1 MTPSNT
7 FRAAAVLL
15 LLLWI
20 APRAQAQEQ
29 KQVNVAV
36 KIIEFQTSRGSESG
50 LSAYFKQRNEP
61 RPYGRVASGN
71 GNISSAAY
79 TFPSSVST
87 GLTVLFDNLSNH
99 WGDFEVVLQALVDQ
113 NRAFIL
119 SQPKV
124 MVPVAAAVPT
134 VIKTTQ
140 DVPFENTVVIGST
153 ANQVTA
159 FRPTGV
165 TLTVSAL
172 QVVDDDGNPS
182 TTEDV
187 FIQLKLQAEISEE
200 GERITVA
207 LDSRALTS
215 SGNLS
220 SNTVGIS
227 VPEFV
232 SRSVDTTVWV
242 RNGQVLVMGGLYRN
256 TVTNNTSQ
264 MPWLT
269 QGENAAAN
277 VVSRVIPAVR
287 DMKTPVTSVL
297 GNKGNS
303 ESRRELVFLVKA
315 DVWRKS
321 YTVADDFGF
330 AEAAEGGQAAD
341 AEPEKE
347 EEAPAKR
354 PGDVISGVLKNL
366 GVTSELGGQMP
377 DATTGGISGEDR

>member
-1 MTPSNT
+1 MTPSGT
-7 FRAAAVLL
+7 FRTAAVLL
-15 LLLWI
+15 LLLGL
-20 APRAQAQEQ
+20 APGARAQEQ

-36 KIIEFQTSRGSESG
+36 KIIEFQTSKGSETG

-61 RPYGRVASGN
+61 RPYGRVSSGN
-71 GNISSAAY
+71 GSITSASY

-153 ANQVTA
+153 ANQITA

-172 QVVDDDGNPS
+172 QVVDDDGNPA

-187 FIQLKLQAEISEE
+187 YVQLKLQAEISEE

-207 LDSRALTS
+207 LDSRAVSS

-277 VVSRVIPAVR
+277 MVSRVIPAVK
-287 DMKTPVTSVL
+287 DMKTPITSAL
-297 GNKGNS
+297 GNKSNS

-330 AEAAEGGQAAD
+330 AEAAEGD
-341 AEPEKE
+341 ATE
-347 EEAPAKR
+347 EEAKEKEPAAKK

-366 GVTSELGGQMP
+366 GVTSELGGQIP
-377 DATTGGISGEDR
+377 DATTGEIPGEDR

>member
-1 MTPSNT
+1 MTPSGT
-7 FRAAAVLL
+7 FRTAAVLL
-15 LLLWI
+15 LLLGL
-20 APRAQAQEQ
+20 APGARAQEQ

-36 KIIEFQTSRGSESG
+36 KIIEFQTSKGSESG

-61 RPYGRVASGN
+61 RPYGRVSSGN
-71 GNISSAAY
+71 GSITSAFY

-140 DVPFENTVVIGST
+140 DVPYENTVVIGST
-153 ANQVTA
+153 ANQITA

-172 QVVDDDGNPS
+172 QVVDDDGNPT

-187 FIQLKLQAEISEE
+187 YVQLKLQAEISEE

-207 LDSRALTS
+207 LDSRAVSS

-269 QGENAAAN
+269 QGENAATN
-277 VVSRVIPAVR
+277 VVSRVIPAVK
-287 DMKTPVTSVL
+287 DMKTPITSAL
-297 GNKGNS
+297 GNKSNS

-330 AEAAEGGQAAD
+330 AEAAEGD
-341 AEPEKE
+341 ATE
-347 EEAPAKR
+347 EEAKEKEPAAKK

-366 GVTSELGGQMP
+366 GVTSELGGQIP
-377 DATTGGISGEDR
+377 DATTGEIPGEDR